1 MFGVPFHRPHI
12 KYYKMSIVDAKKI
25 IAVRVADVHV
35 LQLGCHVQMHVPASH
50 AKMKKKCS
58 IEECGED
65 SETEN

>member
-1 MFGVPFHRPHI
+1 
-12 KYYKMSIVDAKKI
+12 MSIVDAKKI